1 VVPEFDALFDVL
13 ETFSSGLSFRVGGDH
28 GLAEAQRAGTVNH
41 LVLST
46 GLEVTGRVSSLLEG
60 ERPAGPGLRTAM
72 VRVDGPVLLSRDGI
86 AEGRPWDGP
95 ALVALGSDA
104 PLRPGRFRLELSTGL
119 ALEGFSVDGR
129 EVLDLRAW
137 LAGREV
143 EVPPWCLLLVARAVP
158 SVSGGPADPAAWD
171 RWFGELGSFTAGG
184 EEARARARKAAAL
197 PADLADLYARTR
209 RLRDGG
215 PARREGLL
223 ALRRAAERFP
233 SEWLLHA
240 EVAEIASA

>member
-1 VVPEFDALFDVL
+1 ME
-13 ETFSSGLSFRVGGDH
+13 
-28 GLAEAQRAGTVNH
+28 
-41 LVLST
+41 
-46 GLEVTGRVSSLLEG
+46 
-60 ERPAGPGLRTAM
+60 
-72 VRVDGPVLLSRDGI
+72 
-86 AEGRPWDGP
+86 GP

-104 PLRPGRFRLELSTGL
+104 PVPPGRFRLDLPTGL
-119 ALEGFSVDGR
+119 VLEGFSVDGR

-137 LAGREV
+137 LAGQEV
-143 EVPPWCLLLVARAVP
+143 EAPPWCRLLVAREVP

-197 PADLADLYARTR
+197 PSDLADLYARART
-209 RLRDGG
+209 LREAG
-215 PARREGLL
+215 PAGREELL
-223 ALRRAAERFP
+223 SLRRAAERFP